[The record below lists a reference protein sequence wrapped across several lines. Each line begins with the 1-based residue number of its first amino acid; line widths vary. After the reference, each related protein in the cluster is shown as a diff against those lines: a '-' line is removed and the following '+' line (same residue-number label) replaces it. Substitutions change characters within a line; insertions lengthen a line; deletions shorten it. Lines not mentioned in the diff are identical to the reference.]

1 MSFRRVMV
9 SQLIPVQFT
18 IIILPI
24 EISDQIH
31 FGTSH
36 SSYNKFPN
44 ISILMTIYQYYI
56 LFILIIHHLKHRFC
70 QFRTSKTM

>member
-9 SQLIPVQFT
+9 SQLIPLQFT

-24 EISDQIH
+24 EITDQIH

-36 SSYNKFPN
+36 SSYNKFSK

-70 QFRTSKTM
+70 QFRSSTTI